1 MAPLSFEDLVAKHF
15 QALPT
20 DAEARR
26 AAELKKKYRAFV
38 EAINDPSHSCFCQ
51 WVDKRT
57 ARNWRGPQFWGSL
70 RYCATHKKMG
80 FREKSRVTA
89 EVPPSKADLKDEYTK
104 FVEAINDP
112 KQLCF
117 CRWVDSSS
125 AKSWKGPK
133 FWNDLRYCYTHEKM
147 GLNDVR
153 RKQDGSRRQ
162 REAALVRYNTF
173 RAAIDNLEHPC
184 FCQWVDVPEAQNWR
198 GPKFWDQLQHCK
210 THDKNGVRR
219 GTLGQNGRRRKRH
232 TVIIDLVD
240 SSDEERS
247 EGAER
252 TITEQS
258 RRQENTDRRKRRK
271 INAEINGSG
280 FLRSEIPKVMYSR
293 HTIATDILRS
303 AGIHPTLPP
312 LNWWTDPNLLDIKTA
327 HQVHRQVL
335 KNSPRG

>member
-1 MAPLSFEDLVAKHF
+1 MAPPSFEDLVAKHF

-20 DAEARR
+20 GAEARR
-26 AAELKKKYRAFV
+26 AAELKKYQAFV
-38 EAINDPSHSCFCQ
+38 EAVNDPFHGCFCQ

-57 ARNWRGPQFWGSL
+57 ARNWQGPQFWSSL
-70 RYCATHKKMG
+70 HYCATHKKMG
-80 FREKSRVTA
+80 FREKPKMTA
-89 EVPPSKADLKDEYTK
+89 EVRPSKADLKVEYTK
-104 FVEAINDP
+104 FVEAVNDP

-117 CRWVDSSS
+117 CRWVDSFS
-125 AKSWKGPK
+125 AKNWKGPK
-133 FWNDLRYCYTHEKM
+133 FWNELRYCYVHKKM
-147 GLNDVR
+147 GLNDAR
-153 RKQDGSRRQ
+153 RKQDEVCP

-173 RAAIDNLEHPC
+173 RAAIDNFEHPC
-184 FCQWVDVPEAQNWR
+184 FCQWVDVPEARNWR
-198 GPKFWDQLQHCK
+198 SPKFWDQLQHCK

-252 TITEQS
+252 TITEQA
-258 RRQENTDRRKRRK
+258 RIPENTDRRRGRE
-271 INAEINGSG
+271 INAETTASE
-280 FLRSEIPKVMYSR
+280 FSRRSEIPKAIYTR

-312 LNWWTDPNLLDIKTA
+312 LNWWTDPNLLDIKAGHQA
-327 HQVHRQVL
+327 HREVL
-335 KNSPRG
+335 KNYRHG